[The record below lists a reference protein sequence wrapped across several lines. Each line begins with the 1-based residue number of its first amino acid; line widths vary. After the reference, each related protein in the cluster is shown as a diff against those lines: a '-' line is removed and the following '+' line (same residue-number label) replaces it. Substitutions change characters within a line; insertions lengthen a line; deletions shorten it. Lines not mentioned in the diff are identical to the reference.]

1 MIERK
6 KTCKFLGMISVFGY
20 VNANWKELSQA
31 QQERYGSVYCGIC
44 RSIRRNVST
53 SARITLSY
61 DMAFLALLHMS
72 LYEPEENA
80 GKNRCML
87 HWVRSKP
94 WVENPYVDYA
104 ADMNVALSYYK
115 AQDDLQDE
123 GKTSAKLLLSML
135 EPHMEAIRQRWP
147 RQCDAMKA
155 CMEELR
161 ELEGANT
168 ANPDLP
174 ASCFG
179 RLMAELMVYQEDQWQ
194 EELRNLGFAL
204 GRFIYLADAMLDYD
218 RDKRKKQY
226 NPFLAMG
233 QGRDTGK
240 WEQYLVL
247 AMARCTESYEK
258 LPLVQ
263 DAGLL
268 KNILCAGLWAR
279 FDRKFKVDERKES

>member
-1 MIERK
+1 M
-6 KTCKFLGMISVFGY
+6 FGY
-20 VNANWKELSQA
+20 VNANWKELTQA
-31 QQERYGSVYCGIC
+31 QQERYGAVYCGIC
-44 RSIRRNVST
+44 RSIHHRVSNP
-53 SARITLSY
+53 ARAVLSY

-80 GKNRCML
+80 GKNRCVL
-87 HWVRSKP
+87 HVLRPRAWVD
-94 WVENPYVDYA
+94 NPCVDYA
-104 ADMNVALSYYK
+104 ADMNVALAYYK

-161 ELEGANT
+161 ELERANT

-263 DAGLL
+263 DKPLL
-268 KNILCAGLWAR
+268 DNILYSGVWVQYRA
-279 FDRKFKVDERKES
+279 KVKKEETNG

>member
-1 MIERK
+1 M
-6 KTCKFLGMISVFGY
+6 FGY
-20 VNANWKELSQA
+20 VNANWKELTQA
-31 QQERYGSVYCGIC
+31 QQERYGAVYCGIC
-44 RSIRRNVST
+44 RSIHHRVSNP
-53 SARITLSY
+53 ARAVLSY

-80 GKNRCML
+80 GKNRCVL
-87 HWVRSKP
+87 HVLRPRAWVD
-94 WVENPYVDYA
+94 NPCVDYA
-104 ADMNVALSYYK
+104 ADMNVALAYNK

-161 ELEGANT
+161 ELERANT

-263 DAGLL
+263 DKPLL
-268 KNILCAGLWAR
+268 DNILYSGVWVQYRA
-279 FDRKFKVDERKES
+279 KVKKEETNG

>member
-1 MIERK
+1 M
-6 KTCKFLGMISVFGY
+6 FGY
-20 VNANWKELSQA
+20 VNANWKELTQA
-31 QQERYGSVYCGIC
+31 QQERYGAVYCGIC
-44 RSIRRNVST
+44 RSIHHRVSNP
-53 SARITLSY
+53 ARAVLSY

-80 GKNRCML
+80 GKNRCFL
-87 HWVRSKP
+87 HVLRPRAWVD
-94 WVENPYVDYA
+94 NPCVDYA
-104 ADMNVALSYYK
+104 ADMNVALAYYK

-147 RQCDAMKA
+147 RQCNAMKA

-179 RLMAELMVYQEDQWQ
+179 RLMAEMMVYQEDQWQ

-263 DAGLL
+263 DKPLL
-268 KNILCAGLWAR
+268 DNILYSGVWVQYRA
-279 FDRKFKVDERKES
+279 KVKKEETNG

>member
-1 MIERK
+1 M
-6 KTCKFLGMISVFGY
+6 FGY
-20 VNANWKELSQA
+20 VNANWKELTQA
-31 QQERYGSVYCGIC
+31 QQERYGAVYCGIC
-44 RSIRRNVST
+44 RSIHHRVSNP
-53 SARITLSY
+53 ARAVLSY

-80 GKNRCML
+80 GKNRCVL
-87 HWVRSKP
+87 HVLRPRAWVD
-94 WVENPYVDYA
+94 NPCVDYA
-104 ADMNVALSYYK
+104 ADMNVALAYYK

-161 ELEGANT
+161 ELERANT

-247 AMARCTESYEK
+247 AMARCTESFEK

-263 DAGLL
+263 DKPLL
-268 KNILCAGLWAR
+268 DNILYSGVWVQYRA
-279 FDRKFKVDERKES
+279 KVKKEETNG

>member
-1 MIERK
+1 M
-6 KTCKFLGMISVFGY
+6 FGY

-53 SARITLSY
+53 SARMTLSY

-104 ADMNVALSYYK
+104 ADMNVALAYYK
-115 AQDDLQDE
+115 AQDDDQDE
-123 GKTSAKLLLSML
+123 GKASAKLLRKSL
-135 EPHMEAIRQRWP
+135 EPYLQRIREQWP
-147 RQCDAMKA
+147 RQCQAMER
-155 CMEELR
+155 CMEELSR
-161 ELEGANT
+161 LEKENT

-179 RLMAELMVYQEDQWQ
+179 RLMAELMVCREDQWAP
-194 EELRNLGFAL
+194 ELRSLGFSL

-218 RDKRKKQY
+218 RDKRKKQF

-233 QGRDTGK
+233 QEKDPKK
-240 WEQYLVL
+240 WEEYLVL

-263 DAGLL
+263 DKPLL
-268 KNILCAGLWAR
+268 DNILYSGVWVQYR
-279 FDRKFKVDERKES
+279 GKMKKEEPNG

>member
-1 MIERK
+1 M
-6 KTCKFLGMISVFGY
+6 FGY
-20 VNANWKELSQA
+20 VNANWKELTQA
-31 QQERYGSVYCGIC
+31 QQARYSAVYCGIC
-44 RSIRRNVST
+44 RSIQQRANDL
-53 SARITLSY
+53 ARVTLRY

-72 LYEPEENA
+72 LYEPEETA
-80 GKNRCML
+80 GRNRCVL
-87 HWVRSKP
+87 HVLRPRAWVA
-94 WVENPYVDYA
+94 NPCVDYA
-104 ADMNVALSYYK
+104 ADMNVALAYYK
-115 AQDDLQDE
+115 ALDDKQDE
-123 GKTSAKLLLSML
+123 NKASAKLLLRSL
-135 EPHMEAIRQRWP
+135 EPHLGAIRERWP
-147 RQCDAMKA
+147 RQCDAMKT
-155 CMEELR
+155 CMEELSRMER
-161 ELEGANT
+161 ENT

-194 EELRNLGFAL
+194 QALRNLGFAL

-233 QGRDTGK
+233 QGRDTEK

-263 DAGLL
+263 DKPLL
-268 KNILCAGLWAR
+268 DNILYSGVWVQYRA
-279 FDRKFKVDERKES
+279 KVKKEETNG

>member
-1 MIERK
+1 M
-6 KTCKFLGMISVFGY
+6 FGY
-20 VNANWKELSQA
+20 VNANWKELTQA
-31 QQERYGSVYCGIC
+31 QQERYGAVYCGIC
-44 RSIRRNVST
+44 RSIHHRVSNP
-53 SARITLSY
+53 ARAVLSY

-80 GKNRCML
+80 GKNRCVL
-87 HWVRSKP
+87 HILRPRAWVD
-94 WVENPYVDYA
+94 NPCVDYA
-104 ADMNVALSYYK
+104 ADMNVALAYYK

-161 ELEGANT
+161 ELERANT

-263 DAGLL
+263 DKPLL
-268 KNILCAGLWAR
+268 DNILYSGVWVQYRA
-279 FDRKFKVDERKES
+279 KVKKEETNG